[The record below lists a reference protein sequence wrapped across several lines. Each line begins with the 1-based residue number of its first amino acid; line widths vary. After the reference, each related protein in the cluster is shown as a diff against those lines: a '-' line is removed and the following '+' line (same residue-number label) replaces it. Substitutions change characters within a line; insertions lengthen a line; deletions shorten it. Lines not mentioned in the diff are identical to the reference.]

1 MVHGEHDSIV
11 PVDYARRLYQAAGSR
26 KKQFKIFTAEE
37 GGAEHCQGD
46 NRVLGANYVAD
57 WLADNL

>member
-11 PVDYARRLYQAAGSR
+11 PAAYAQRLYDAVGSTNKTIR
-26 KKQFKIFTAEE
+26 IFTAEE

-46 NRVLGANYVAD
+46 NRMLRANDVAD
-57 WLADNL
+57 WVADNL